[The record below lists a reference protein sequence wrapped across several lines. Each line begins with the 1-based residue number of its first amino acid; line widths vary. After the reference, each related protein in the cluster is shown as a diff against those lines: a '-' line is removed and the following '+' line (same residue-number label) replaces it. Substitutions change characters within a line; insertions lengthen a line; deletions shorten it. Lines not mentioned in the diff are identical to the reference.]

1 MSVAFIFLI
10 FELIAFKMA
19 LDDLPTFLSQIA
31 MVLTHCTGIVKLWML
46 VNMMNSMEK
55 IRNKLQDGRFKYVPV
70 G

>member
-1 MSVAFIFLI
+1 MSIALIFLM
-10 FELIAFKMA
+10 FELIAFQMA

-31 MVLTHCTGIVKLWML
+31 MVLTHSAGFVKLWML
-46 VNMMNSMEK
+46 LYMMNPMEK